1 MALDKAGLPDKLI
14 PALLSPPDLAALE
27 KERLLLHRQE
37 IRTLFFTDPDYP
49 QRLLPHNEAPI
60 LLFYKGNANLNS
72 PKILAIVGTRQPTEY
87 GRQITA
93 MLIRDLS
100 QALPGLVVISG
111 LALGIDG
118 AAHRAALA
126 GSLPTIGVLGH
137 GFPHVY
143 PPEHAGL
150 VRKMEKQGGLLTEFP
165 YNTDPQIYQFPLRNR
180 VIAGMSDALV
190 VIETALQG
198 GSLGAMQMA
207 LEYRKDI
214 FAVPGRIHDG
224 KSAGCNLLIR
234 EGKARL
240 LTDAQQ
246 LITAMNWKTTAP
258 ATKQP
263 SLFPPSLP
271 GLQEPENTLI
281 GLLEGKENV
290 SLDELADKTSL
301 DISSIAVALLNLE
314 LRGAVI
320 TLPGKR
326 YRLQNE

>member
-1 MALDKAGLPDKLI
+1 MDLHKTGVPEKLI
-14 PALLSPPDLAALE
+14 PALLSPPDLIPLE
-27 KERLLLHRQE
+27 KELLHLHRRE

-49 QRLLPHNEAPI
+49 QRLLPHQEAPA
-60 LLFYKGNANLNS
+60 LLFYKGTANLNS

-93 MLIRDLS
+93 TLIRDLS
-100 QALPGLVVISG
+100 QTLPGLLIISG

-126 GSLPTIGVLGH
+126 GNLPTIGVLGH
-137 GFPHVY
+137 GFSHVY

-150 VRKMEKQGGLLTEFP
+150 VRKMENQGGLLTEFP
-165 YNTDPQIYQFPLRNR
+165 YDIGPEAYHFPLRNR

-198 GSLGAMQMA
+198 GSLGAVQMA
-207 LEYRKDI
+207 LEYRKNI
-214 FAVPGRIHDG
+214 FAIPGRIHDG
-224 KSAGCNLLIR
+224 KSAGCNLLIQ

-246 LITAMNWKTTAP
+246 LNTAMNWETRAP
-258 ATKQP
+258 TITQP

-271 GLQEPENTLI
+271 SLREPENTLL
-281 GLLEGKENV
+281 GLLQGKENV

-301 DISSIAVALLNLE
+301 DIPSIAVALLNLE

-326 YRLQNE
+326 YRLKNE

>member
-1 MALDKAGLPDKLI
+1 MTLQKTGVPDNLV

-27 KERLLLHRQE
+27 KEQLLLHRRG

-49 QRLLPHNEAPI
+49 QRLLSHNEAPA

-72 PKILAIVGTRQPTEY
+72 QKILAIVGTRQPTEY

-93 MLIRDLS
+93 TLIRDLS
-100 QALPGLVVISG
+100 RTHPGLVIISG

-126 GSLPTIGVLGH
+126 DNLPTIGVLGH
-137 GFPHVY
+137 GFPYVY

-150 VRKMEKQGGLLTEFP
+150 VRKMENQGGLLTEFP
-165 YNTDPQIYQFPLRNR
+165 YDTRPQIYHFPLRNR

-190 VIETALQG
+190 VIETALKG
-198 GSLGAMQMA
+198 GSLGAVEMA
-207 LEYRKDI
+207 LEYRKNI

-246 LITAMNWKTTAP
+246 LTTAMNWETRTRATT
-258 ATKQP
+258 QP

-271 GLQEPENTLI
+271 GLQEPENTLVE
-281 GLLEGKENV
+281 LLQGKENV
-290 SLDELADKTSL
+290 SLDELANKTSL
-301 DISSIAVALLNLE
+301 DIPSLAVALLNLE
-314 LRGAVI
+314 LRGAII

-326 YRLQNE
+326 YRLNNA